1 MPTKKYNPAQIEKKW
16 QRAWAKQPALYRAS
30 DTSKKPKKYV
40 LVEFPYPSGAGLHV
54 GHLRGYSAADVTAR
68 YYRAKDFNVM
78 LPIGWDAFGLPA
90 ENYAIKMGV
99 APRITTA
106 KNIAA
111 FKKQLHALG
120 ISFDWSREINT
131 TDPEYYK
138 WTQWLFLQFYK
149 AGLAYEA
156 TAPINWCPVDKT
168 GLANEEVINGRC
180 DRCGAQVEQR
190 SIRQWFL
197 RITKYAQKLIDG
209 LENLDWPEAVKTQ
222 QINWIGRS
230 EGAELNFEIQNDQ
243 GSLKKSVTVFT
254 TRPDTL
260 YGATY
265 LVLAPEHPLVKDFQS
280 AITNYEKAGA
290 YAKEASNK
298 TDILRTDL
306 EKDKT
311 GVQLKGL
318 HAVNPATGTKI
329 PVWIAD
335 YVLGSYGT
343 GAIMA
348 VPAHDERDKQFA
360 EKFNLPIIEVVDKNG
375 NLINSDKYSGMPF
388 AKAKSEI
395 AKKFGKLAIQYKLRD
410 WVFARQRYWGEP
422 IPIIHC
428 GLCGIVPVPEKDLPV
443 VLPQVKKYEPTGTGE
458 SPLAGIDK
466 WVNVKCPSCRGPA
479 KRETN
484 TMPQWAG
491 SSWYYL
497 RYTDPKNKKAFA
509 GKDKLKNW
517 LPVDIYF
524 GGMEHTTLH
533 LLYSRFWNEF
543 LFDQKLLPVSEPYQR
558 RQPHGIIL
566 AHDGE
571 KMSKSKG
578 NVVNP
583 DVLVKEF
590 GADTLRMYQLFL
602 GPHDQAVSWNTNGI
616 VGVRR
621 FLDRIYR
628 FTYERSLN
636 GFSKNSSPKA
646 AQAIHALAAKAAE
659 DIEAIKFN
667 TVISA
672 CMECMNTI
680 ANEEVSAKDMAM
692 FAVIL
697 APLAPHIA
705 EELWE
710 LLGKKGSVTA
720 QPWPKHDP
728 KFLVSQNVNFVVQ
741 VNGKLRGNL
750 EMKKGSGQ
758 AAVEA
763 AAKKIATVEAA
774 IGASAI
780 RKVIFVADRIINF
793 VV

>member
-1 MPTKKYNPAQIEKKW
+1 MTTKKYNPLPIEKKW
-16 QRAWAKQPALYRAS
+16 QRAWAKQPGLYHAS

-54 GHLRGYSAADVTAR
+54 GHLRSYSAADVTAR
-68 YYRAKDFNVM
+68 YYRAKGFNVM

-111 FKKQLHALG
+111 FTKQLHSLG
-120 ISFDWSREINT
+120 ISFDWQREINT

-180 DRCGAQVEQR
+180 DRCGAAVEQR

-209 LENLDWPEAVKTQ
+209 LEGLDWPEAVKTQ

-230 EGAELNFEIQNDQ
+230 EGAKLNFKIQSDD
-243 GSLKKSVTVFT
+243 GAFMKDVTVFT

-260 YGATY
+260 FGATY
-265 LVLAPEHPLVKDFQS
+265 LVLAPEHPLVKEAEGS
-280 AITNYEKAGA
+280 ITNYQKVGA
-290 YAKEASNK
+290 YAKEAGNK
-298 TDILRTDL
+298 TDLLRTDL

-311 GVQLKGL
+311 GVELKGL
-318 HAVNPATGTKI
+318 YAIHPATGAKI

-348 VPAHDERDKQFA
+348 VPAHDERDRQFA
-360 EKFNLPIIEVVDKNG
+360 EKFNMPVIEVVDDNG
-375 NLINSDKYSGMPF
+375 VLVNSGEYSGQS
-388 AKAKSEI
+388 AEKAKSAI
-395 AKKFGKLAIQYKLRD
+395 AQKFGALAIQYKLRD

-428 GLCGIVPVPEKDLPV
+428 AECGIVPVPEKDLPV
-443 VLPQVKKYEPTGTGE
+443 LLPQVKKYEPTGTGK

-466 WVNVKCPSCRGPA
+466 WVNVKCPNCKGPA

-497 RYTDPKNKKAFA
+497 RYTDPRNKKAFA
-509 GKDKLKNW
+509 SQDRLNDW

-543 LFDQKLLPVSEPYQR
+543 LYDQKLLPVSEPYQR

-583 DVLVKEF
+583 DDLVKQY

-621 FLDRIYR
+621 FLDRIYK
-628 FTYERSLN
+628 FTYERSAS
-636 GFSKNSSPKA
+636 GFAKKSSAKA
-646 AQAIHALAAKAAE
+646 AQAIHGLAAKAAE
-659 DIEAIKFN
+659 DIEAVKFN
-667 TVISA
+667 TVISG

-680 ANEEVSAKDMAM
+680 AGEDVSAKDMAM
-692 FAVIL
+692 L
-697 APLAPHIA
+697 AIVLSPMAPHMA
-705 EELWE
+705 EEIWQ

-720 QPWPKHDP
+720 QRWPKHDP
-728 KFLVSQNVNFVVQ
+728 SLLVSETVNFVVQ

-750 EMKKGSGQ
+750 EMRKGAHQ
-758 AAVEA
+758 DDVENEA
-763 AAKKIATVEAA
+763 LMMATVVAA
-774 IGASAI
+774 IGDATV
-780 RKVIFVADRIINF
+780 RKVIFVPDRIINF